1 MTMTF
6 KEALIAHLQGEKVEC
21 RGAEARWLP
30 LFPQFDNVSCG
41 RIPEV
46 GGIWEF
52 RLKPRT
58 ILVNG
63 VEVPAPEK
71 EAPPVDT
78 EYFVPHCLDRDAYE
92 AFYWAQDELDAR
104 LLDRGLVYLDQ
115 ESAIARA
122 KAMLITQEVK

>member
-6 KEALIAHLQGEKVEC
+6 KEALIAHLQGQKVEC

-71 EAPPVDT
+71 EAPADGA
-78 EYFVPHCLDRDAYE
+78 EYFVPQFLDIDAYE
-92 AFYWAQDELDAR
+92 ALYWKQDELDAR
-104 LLDRGLVYLDQ
+104 LLERGLVYLDK
-115 ESAIARA
+115 ESAMERA
-122 KAMLITQEVK
+122 KAMIITQEVK